1 MSEKRPRGREGAGA
15 SRRGNGFAQRLGRV
29 SSRPRSWPTHRE
41 ILCVHVSGNPPVEWN
56 EKKNIRW
63 KTAIPGRGHAS
74 PIMWKDRIY
83 VQTSEE
89 MMEGGLLTSA
99 VYRFKLLAIDSKDR

>member
-1 MSEKRPRGREGAGA
+1 
-15 SRRGNGFAQRLGRV
+15 
-29 SSRPRSWPTHRE
+29 
-41 ILCVHVSGNPPVEWN
+41 
-56 EKKNIRW
+56 
-63 KTAIPGRGHAS
+63 
-74 PIMWKDRIY
+74 MWKDRIY